1 MKNSGNGVKCWNCK
15 ANIETEEEVK
25 QNSIKFKDLMKKAR
39 ALALLLSV
47 KHTNYRYKHLD
58 HVVIVEEEDY
68 GNYTSI
74 KVKMEKTNK
83 KEKTK
88 EVVYD
93 YEYL

>member
-1 MKNSGNGVKCWNCK
+1 MH
-15 ANIETEEEVK
+15 K
-25 QNSIKFKDLMKKAR
+25 QYTAKDLMKKAR

-47 KHTNYRYKHLD
+47 KNTNYRYKHLD

-93 YEYL
+93 YEYLW

>member
-1 MKNSGNGVKCWNCK
+1 MTSQICIHHLNLRLNLKKGATKMH
-15 ANIETEEEVK
+15 K
-25 QNSIKFKDLMKKAR
+25 QYTAKDLMKKAR